1 MMFANPWDRKVP
13 YSGGNAGHNA
23 PGQTKDTVVGIYIP
37 SLFRGVG
44 GQCTSSDYKNTVDY
58 YGLKTHE
65 YEIPQYLMNKAS
77 KEPDNAVYDLYKWDG
92 TFVNMTSPTSL
103 PSFICNKHNLWLEQ
117 DAMDLYKLYTN
128 ASKKEE
134 VTPIH
139 DDRTYM
145 NVEPNSGIALYI
157 QLSIQLNYLLE
168 ENSLLT
174 SPERIIPIFSMI
186 RNVSWTEHEVTNPY
200 FYVNFNRSR
209 IRSMI

>member
-1 MMFANPWDRKVP
+1 
-13 YSGGNAGHNA
+13 
-23 PGQTKDTVVGIYIP
+23 
-37 SLFRGVG
+37 LFRGAHG
-44 GQCTSSDYKNTVDY
+44 PSPDFKNTVDY

-65 YEIPQYLMNKAS
+65 YEIPQYPTMNKAS

-92 TFVNMTSPTSL
+92 TFVNLTSPTSL

-128 ASKKEE
+128 DSKKEE

-157 QLSIQLNYLLE
+157 
-168 ENSLLT
+168 
-174 SPERIIPIFSMI
+174 
-186 RNVSWTEHEVTNPY
+186 
-200 FYVNFNRSR
+200 
-209 IRSMI
+209 